1 MSAIRPTLTG
11 RLQGIEEFMAVAEHG
26 NFVRAAT
33 ALGLTGSGVGK
44 AVARLEK
51 RLNVR
56 LFQRTTR
63 KVNLTVEG
71 QAFLIRCKS
80 MVAGLFDAED
90 SVEQRGGAPQGVLRI
105 DMPVAYGR
113 IVIMPILAAFKARYP
128 NVDLHLQLTD
138 RVSDL
143 VDDRLDVVFRLGEL
157 GDSSLV
163 ARPFDRIHFGAYASP
178 DFLHRH
184 AAIVHPHDLAA
195 HERLCFTLT
204 NGRPFDFRFERGG
217 EVLRLPAGSGLVSND
232 IEAVLEA
239 AVHGM
244 GVAFLPTF
252 LANAVR
258 DKALCALLPE
268 WQVTGPPVHL
278 MVASGRHMARRVR
291 AFVDFALANL
301 PGASEGS
308 VRLANNG
315 DVGDAIVA
323 SS

>member
-1 MSAIRPTLTG
+1 
-11 RLQGIEEFMAVAEHG
+11 MAVAEHG

-178 DFLHRH
+178 DFLHGH

-239 AVHGM
+239 AVQGM

-252 LANAVR
+252 LAGAVHDNA
-258 DKALCALLPE
+258 LSALLPE
-268 WQVTGPPVHL
+268 WQVTGPPVHP

-291 AFVDFALANL
+291 AFVDFALAHA
-301 PGASEGS
+301 PAAAATVTRDGIDIGAHDGP
-308 VRLANNG
+308 A
-315 DVGDAIVA
+315 
-323 SS
+323 